1 MYFCSVVALIH
12 IQYCD
17 QSCTDICGDCILFA
31 HGSKIITEILISE
44 SLKNEKLF
52 LKHGLY

>member
-1 MYFCSVVALIH
+1 M
-12 IQYCD
+12 QYCD

-31 HGSKIITEILISE
+31 HGSKIITELLNSE

-52 LKHGLY
+52 KKHGLY